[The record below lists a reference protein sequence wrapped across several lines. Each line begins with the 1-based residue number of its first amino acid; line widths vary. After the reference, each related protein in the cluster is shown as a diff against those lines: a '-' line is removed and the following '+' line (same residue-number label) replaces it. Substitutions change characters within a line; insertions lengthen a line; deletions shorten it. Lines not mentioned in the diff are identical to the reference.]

1 MLTAQ
6 SYFFWQI
13 LIGIGV
19 KAQRDVNWKI
29 MAQLKKKK
37 NTSELST
44 VLK

>member
-6 SYFFWQI
+6 SYFFFWQI
-13 LIGIGV
+13 LIGKGV

-37 NTSELST
+37 IPLSYQ
-44 VLK
+44 LS